1 MRAFPWWAFAPTR
14 AYIGPLSIESI
25 RPHELFLD
33 DHVREI
39 VEDIRKSG
47 VVRRPLIVDASTMTL
62 LDGVHRLEALRRL
75 GASLAP
81 VIAVDYSQV
90 EVEGWAR
97 EYELS
102 LDALSAIKRLAPVSV
117 RERAD
122 GSVIVTLEGLESYY
136 DIRVFEADG
145 FRLRRAAASPRS
157 LRGLIVVPPRPTRE
171 LVLKAAGSGNLLPPK
186 STRHKTAAKKVVAP
200 AGLALLTGPP
210 PGFRTILRAGR
221 PET

>member
-1 MRAFPWWAFAPTR
+1 M
-14 AYIGPLSIESI
+14 SIASI
-25 RPHELFLD
+25 RPHELFLE
-33 DHVREI
+33 DHVRE
-39 VEDIRKSG
+39 VMDDIRESG
-47 VVRRPLIVDASTMTL
+47 VIRRPLVVDAATMTL
-62 LDGVHRLEALRRL
+62 LDGAHRLEALRRL

-90 EVEGWAR
+90 GVAGWAR

-102 LDALSAIKRLAPVSV
+102 LDALSAIKRLAPASV

-136 DIRVFEADG
+136 DIRDFEANG
-145 FRLRRAAASPRS
+145 FRLRRAAASPRP

-186 STRHKTAAKKVVAP
+186 STRHRTSAKKAVAP
-200 AGLALLTGPP
+200 VGLAVLAGPP
-210 PGFRTILRAGR
+210 LDL
-221 PET
+221 